1 MTAHIPYG
9 YRIVDGK
16 AVVDEVQAEQ
26 VRTFFEEYISGK
38 SLKAAAEEVGLK
50 IFHGSAG
57 RMLRN
62 KRYLG
67 DDYYPKIID
76 EDTFEKVEAE
86 KLRRA
91 QMLGRI
97 WEHKPKENSIKK
109 YQFAMPTP
117 DELYD
122 DPFKQAEYVYSLIE
136 SEAIDNDDE

>member
-1 MTAHIPYG
+1 MQLYYNGFIPFCVYTT
-9 YRIVDGK
+9 YF
-16 AVVDEVQAEQ
+16 
-26 VRTFFEEYISGK
+26 T
-38 SLKAAAEEVGLK
+38 L
-50 IFHGSAG
+50 
-57 RMLRN
+57 
-62 KRYLG
+62 
-67 DDYYPKIID
+67 PKIID

>member
-1 MTAHIPYG
+1 MPHVPYG
-9 YRIVDGK
+9 YTIQDGK
-16 AVVDEVQAEQ
+16 AVIDQLQAEQ
-26 VRTFFEEYISGK
+26 LEKLFKAYLSGL
-38 SLKAAAEEVGLK
+38 SLKDAAK
-50 IFHGSAG
+50 KAG
-57 RMLRN
+57 IVRYHATIANMLTN

-136 SEAIDNDDE
+136 SEVIDNDDE

>member
-1 MTAHIPYG
+1 MPHVPYG
-9 YRIVDGK
+9 YTIQDGK
-16 AVVDEVQAEQ
+16 AVIDQLQAEQ
-26 VRTFFEEYISGK
+26 LKKLFKAYLSGL
-38 SLKAAAEEVGLK
+38 SLKDAAKKARIVRYHAT
-50 IFHGSAG
+50 IAN
-57 RMLRN
+57 MLTN

-97 WEHKPKENSIKK
+97 REHKPKENSIKK

>member
-1 MTAHIPYG
+1 MPHVPYG
-9 YRIVDGK
+9 YTIQDGK
-16 AVVDEVQAEQ
+16 AVIDQLQAEQ
-26 VRTFFEEYISGK
+26 LKKLFKAYLSGL
-38 SLKAAAEEVGLK
+38 SLKDAAKKARIVRYHAT
-50 IFHGSAG
+50 IAN
-57 RMLRN
+57 MLTN

>member
-1 MTAHIPYG
+1 MPHVPYG
-9 YRIVDGK
+9 YTIQDGK
-16 AVVDEVQAEQ
+16 AVIDQLQAEQ
-26 VRTFFEEYISGK
+26 LKKLFKAYLSGL
-38 SLKAAAEEVGLK
+38 SLKDAAK
-50 IFHGSAG
+50 KAG
-57 RMLRN
+57 IVRYHATIANMLTN